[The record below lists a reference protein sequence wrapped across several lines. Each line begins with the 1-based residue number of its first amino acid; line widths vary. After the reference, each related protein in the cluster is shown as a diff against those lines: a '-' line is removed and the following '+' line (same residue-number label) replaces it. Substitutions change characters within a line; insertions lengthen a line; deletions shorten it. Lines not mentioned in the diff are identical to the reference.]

1 MNKRQRKK
9 WVKLKINEMKMNM
22 SIILVEMGKRC

>member
-9 WVKLKINEMKMNM
+9 WVKLKINELKKNM
-22 SIILVEMGKRC
+22 SIILGEVGKRC